1 MIPFTATVL
10 AFVQGQ
16 ITVYP
21 VVLGTVAY
29 RTFRETVFRLY
40 SDYMDTD
47 IDPSPLFEQL
57 AYQVGDWILEHPAFA
72 IFDDRQ
78 IYGVMYTRTA
88 RGDYTAQLRQHHT
101 HSTTEWEWA
110 IDRQIHQLEYWG
122 DSVRS
127 ALVSLVG

>member
-1 MIPFTATVL
+1 MTPFTATVL

-16 ITVYP
+16 VRAYP
-21 VVLGTVAY
+21 VVLGASAY

-47 IDPSPLFEQL
+47 IDPWPIFEQL
-57 AYQVGDWILEHPAFA
+57 EYQIGDWILEHPAFA

-78 IYGVMYTRTA
+78 IYGIMYTRTVH
-88 RGDYTAQLRQHHT
+88 GDYRAELRQHHT

-110 IDRQIHQLEYWG
+110 IDRQIHQLEYAG
-122 DSVRS
+122 EFVRS
-127 ALVSLVG
+127 AFISLVG